1 MHQHDFKVQTSWQG
15 GRNNVGNVQGD
26 ILSENISIPASLGG
40 VGLGT
45 NPDELLVSAASS
57 CYIISL
63 AATLERAKFTDI
75 SIEQQSIGT
84 ACLNNGKFSM
94 SKIVHH
100 PQSPIPS
107 DHSAQLEKRLP
118 KLITIAD
125 NNCMIS
131 NAVRNNVDIKIYP
144 IIQAK

>member
-40 VGLGT
+40 VGIGT
-45 NPDELLVSAASS
+45 NPDEMLVSAASS

-100 PQSPIPS
+100 SHIEIPS
-107 DHSAQLEKRLP
+107 DQIAQLEKRLP

>member
-40 VGLGT
+40 VGIGT
-45 NPDELLVSAASS
+45 NPDEMLVSAASS

-84 ACLNNGKFSM
+84 ACLNNGKFSK

-100 PQSPIPS
+100 PQIQIPS
-107 DHSAQLEKRLP
+107 DQIAQLEKRLP

>member
-1 MHQHDFKVQTSWQG
+1 MTLKSKLWQG
-15 GRNNVGNVQGD
+15 GRNNVGNVQSD

-40 VGLGT
+40 VGIGT
-45 NPDELLVSAASS
+45 NPDEMLVSAASS

-94 SKIVHH
+94 SKLCTIPHI
-100 PQSPIPS
+100 QIPS
-107 DHSAQLEKRLP
+107 DQIAQLEKRLP

>member
-63 AATLERAKFTDI
+63 AAT
-75 SIEQQSIGT
+75 
-84 ACLNNGKFSM
+84 CLNNGKFSM

-100 PQSPIPS
+100 PQIQIPS
-107 DHSAQLEKRLP
+107 DQIAQLEKRLP

>member
-1 MHQHDFKVQTSWQG
+1 MHQHDFKVKTSWQG

-40 VGLGT
+40 VGIGT
-45 NPDELLVSAASS
+45 NPDEMLVSATSS

-100 PQSPIPS
+100 SHIQIPS
-107 DHSAQLEKRLP
+107 DQIAQLEKRLP

>member
-1 MHQHDFKVQTSWQG
+1 MHQHDFKVKTSWQG

-40 VGLGT
+40 VGIGT
-45 NPDELLVSAASS
+45 NPDEMLVSAASS

-84 ACLNNGKFSM
+84 ACLNNGKFSI

-100 PQSPIPS
+100 SHIQIPS
-107 DHSAQLEKRLP
+107 DQIAQLEKRLP

>member
-15 GRNNVGNVQGD
+15 GRNNVGNVQSD

-40 VGLGT
+40 VGIGT
-45 NPDELLVSAASS
+45 NPDEMLVSAASS

-100 PQSPIPS
+100 SHIQIPS
-107 DHSAQLEKRLP
+107 DQIAQLEKRLP

-144 IIQAK
+144 IIQSK

>member
-1 MHQHDFKVQTSWQG
+1 MHQHDFKVKTSWQG

-40 VGLGT
+40 VGIGT
-45 NPDELLVSAASS
+45 NPDEMLVSAASS

-94 SKIVHH
+94 SKI
-100 PQSPIPS
+100 
-107 DHSAQLEKRLP
+107 AQLEKRLP

>member
-40 VGLGT
+40 VGIGT
-45 NPDELLVSAASS
+45 NPDEMLVSAASS

-100 PQSPIPS
+100 THIEIPS
-107 DHSAQLEKRLP
+107 DQIAQLEKRLP

>member
-15 GRNNVGNVQGD
+15 GRNNVGNVQSD
-26 ILSENISIPASLGG
+26 TLSENISIPASLGG
-40 VGLGT
+40 VGIGT
-45 NPDELLVSAASS
+45 NPDEMLVSAASS

-100 PQSPIPS
+100 PHIQIPS
-107 DHSAQLEKRLP
+107 DQIAQLEKRLP

-144 IIQAK
+144 IIQSK

>member
-1 MHQHDFKVQTSWQG
+1 MHQHDFKVQTSWQA

-40 VGLGT
+40 VGIGT
-45 NPDELLVSAASS
+45 NPDEMLVSAASS

-100 PQSPIPS
+100 PHIEIPS
-107 DHSAQLEKRLP
+107 DQIAQLEKRLP

>member
-40 VGLGT
+40 VGIGT
-45 NPDELLVSAASS
+45 NPDEMLVSAASS

-94 SKIVHH
+94 SKIVHY
-100 PQSPIPS
+100 PQIQIPS
-107 DHSAQLEKRLP
+107 DQIAQLEKRLP

-144 IIQAK
+144 SIQAK

>member
-40 VGLGT
+40 VGIGT
-45 NPDELLVSAASS
+45 NPDEMLVSAASS

-94 SKIVHH
+94 LKIVHH
-100 PQSPIPS
+100 PHIEIPS
-107 DHSAQLEKRLP
+107 DQIAQLEKRLP

>member
-40 VGLGT
+40 VGIGT
-45 NPDELLVSAASS
+45 NPDEMLVSAASS

-100 PQSPIPS
+100 PQIQIPS
-107 DHSAQLEKRLP
+107 DRNSTIRKA
-118 KLITIAD
+118 ITKID
-125 NNCMIS
+125 NNC
-131 NAVRNNVDIKIYP
+131 R
-144 IIQAK
+144 

>member
-40 VGLGT
+40 VGIGT
-45 NPDELLVSAASS
+45 NPDEMLVSAASS

-94 SKIVHH
+94 SKIVHR
-100 PQSPIPS
+100 PQIQIPS
-107 DHSAQLEKRLP
+107 DQIAQLEKRLP

>member
-40 VGLGT
+40 VGIGT
-45 NPDELLVSAASS
+45 NPDEMLVSAASS

-100 PQSPIPS
+100 PQI
-107 DHSAQLEKRLP
+107 QIEKRLP

>member
-1 MHQHDFKVQTSWQG
+1 MHKHDFKVQTSWQG
-15 GRNNVGNVQGD
+15 GRNDVGKVTGD

-40 VGLGT
+40 VGIGT
-45 NPDELLVSAASS
+45 NPDEMLVSAASS

-94 SKIVHH
+94 TKIVHH
-100 PQSPIPS
+100 THIQISS
-107 DHSAQLEKRLP
+107 DQIAQLEKRLP

>member
-1 MHQHDFKVQTSWQG
+1 MHQHDFKVKTSWQG

-40 VGLGT
+40 VGIGT
-45 NPDELLVSAASS
+45 NPDEMLVSAASS

-94 SKIVHH
+94 SK
-100 PQSPIPS
+100 
-107 DHSAQLEKRLP
+107 LC
-118 KLITIAD
+118 TILTFKFQ
-125 NNCMIS
+125 
-131 NAVRNNVDIKIYP
+131 VIK
-144 IIQAK
+144 

>member
-40 VGLGT
+40 VGIGT
-45 NPDELLVSAASS
+45 NPDEMLVSAASS

-100 PQSPIPS
+100 PHIEILS
-107 DHSAQLEKRLP
+107 DQIAQLEKRLP

>member
-40 VGLGT
+40 VGIGT
-45 NPDELLVSAASS
+45 NPDEMLVSAASS

-94 SKIVHH
+94 SKI
-100 PQSPIPS
+100 PS
-107 DHSAQLEKRLP
+107 DQIAQLEKRLP